1 MSSILLSSDFIE
13 KHESPCSC
21 DIQTQYIAH
30 LYSKRFAPQLVAEGR
45 LASTLFLSL
54 CGRLIYCNS
63 SHFEPSGGERFCAPS
78 VELSAGK
85 KNNPAAGMRTDS
97 MSRNVSE
104 YIWHRLSEWGLK
116 RVYGYPGDG
125 VGGLDVALEKAKDFM
140 EYVQVRHEEM
150 AAFMASAHAKF
161 TGQVGLCYAT
171 SGPGAIHLLNGLYDA
186 KLDHVPVVALLG
198 QQARTALGASYQQEV
213 DLQNLFSDVAEF
225 VGLASLPEQVRHLID
240 RAVRIAHTKRAVTC
254 VILPNDLQIL
264 NYEDPP
270 LAHGATHT
278 GVGYAYVSKLPDE
291 LALRAAAEVL
301 NSGKKVAMLVGA
313 GALDA
318 TDEVIAVAER
328 SRAGVAKALLGKAAV
343 PDDLPFVTGSIGLL
357 GTKPSWDLMKEC
369 DTFLMV
375 GSAFPYSEFLPEPGK
390 ARGVQIDI
398 DGTRLSLRYPME
410 VNIIGDSA
418 TTLRA
423 LLPMLTQKDE
433 SSWSRQIEKGLKSW
447 WRTLEE
453 RAMDSA
459 EPLNPQ
465 RVFWELSP
473 RLPDNAI
480 ITADSGSVANWY
492 ARDLKMR
499 RGMKASL
506 SGGLASLGAGTPYAV
521 AGKMAFPDRTVIAC
535 MGDGAMQ
542 MNGLNVMITI
552 AKYWKQWSN
561 PRLIVLVL
569 NNRDLNQVTWE
580 ERIQLGA
587 GKTES
592 TQSIPDFPYHKYA
605 ELIGLKGIFV
615 DDPDKVGAAW
625 DEALSSDRPV
635 ILEAY
640 TDPNVPPLP
649 PHITLKDAKNFLAM
663 MPTEP
668 ELGSVLKNSAKELLT
683 GILPG
688 KE

>member
-1 MSSILLSSDFIE
+1 MS
-13 KHESPCSC
+13 
-21 DIQTQYIAH
+21 
-30 LYSKRFAPQLVAEGR
+30 G
-45 LASTLFLSL
+45 
-54 CGRLIYCNS
+54 
-63 SHFEPSGGERFCAPS
+63 
-78 VELSAGK
+78 
-85 KNNPAAGMRTDS
+85 
-97 MSRNVSE
+97 NVSE
-104 YIWHRLSEWGLK
+104 FIWRRLSEWGLK

-186 KLDHVPVVALLG
+186 KLDHVPVVALVG

-213 DLQNLFSDVAEF
+213 DLQNLFKDVASEF
-225 VGLASLPEQVRHLID
+225 VGMASVPEQVRHLID

-254 VILPNDLQIL
+254 VILPNDLQL
-264 NYEDPP
+264 LPYEDPP
-270 LAHGATHT
+270 VAHGTTHS
-278 GVGYAYVSKLPDE
+278 GIGYAGPAKLPDQAS
-291 LALRAAAEVL
+291 LHAAAEVL
-301 NSGKKVAMLVGA
+301 NSGRKVAMLVGA
-313 GALDA
+313 GAIDA

-328 SRAGVAKALLGKAAV
+328 LNAGVAKALLGKAAV
-343 PDDLPFVTGSIGLL
+343 PDDLPFVTGSLGLL
-357 GTKPSWDLMKEC
+357 GTRPSWDLMKGC
-369 DTFLMV
+369 DTLLMV
-375 GSAFPYSEFLPEPGK
+375 GSAFPYSEFLPNPGT

-398 DGTRLSLRYPME
+398 DGSRLSLRYPME
-410 VNIIGDSA
+410 INMVGDSA

-423 LLPMLTQKDE
+423 LLPLLKQKTDTSWTRKIE
-433 SSWSRQIEKGLKSW
+433 SGLKSW
-447 WRTLEE
+447 WKLLEE
-453 RAMDSA
+453 RAMNTAD
-459 EPLNPQ
+459 PLNPQ

-480 ITADSGSVANWY
+480 ITADSGSVANWF
-492 ARDLKMR
+492 ARDLKLR

-521 AGKMAFPDRTVIAC
+521 AAKMAFPDRTVIAC

-552 AKYWKQWSN
+552 SKYWKAWSN

-580 ERIQLGA
+580 ERVQLGE
-587 GKTES
+587 GKTEL

-615 DDPDKVGAAW
+615 NDPNKVAAAW
-625 DEALSSDRPV
+625 DDAMSSDRPV

-649 PHITLKDAKNFLAM
+649 PHITLKDAKNFMFM
-663 MPTEP
+663 MRDEP
-668 ELGSVLKNSAKELLT
+668 ELGSVLKNSAKELLSN
-683 GILPG
+683 ILPS
-688 KE
+688 KD

>member
-1 MSSILLSSDFIE
+1 MS
-13 KHESPCSC
+13 
-21 DIQTQYIAH
+21 
-30 LYSKRFAPQLVAEGR
+30 
-45 LASTLFLSL
+45 
-54 CGRLIYCNS
+54 
-63 SHFEPSGGERFCAPS
+63 
-78 VELSAGK
+78 
-85 KNNPAAGMRTDS
+85 M
-97 MSRNVSE
+97 NVSE
-104 YIWHRLSEWGLK
+104 YVWHRLSEWGLK

-150 AAFMASAHAKF
+150 AAFMASGHAKF

-186 KLDHVPVVALLG
+186 KLDHVPVVALVG

-213 DLQNLFSDVAEF
+213 DLHNLFKDVASEF
-225 VGLASLPEQVRHLID
+225 VELASVPEQVRHLID

-254 VILPNDLQIL
+254 VILPNDLQL
-264 NYEDPP
+264 LPYKDPP
-270 LAHGATHT
+270 VAHGTTHT
-278 GVGYAYVSKLPDE
+278 GIGYAGPAKLPDQAS
-291 LALRAAAEVL
+291 LHAAAEVL

-318 TDEVIAVAER
+318 TDEVIAVAECLN
-328 SRAGVAKALLGKAAV
+328 AGVAKALLGKAVV
-343 PDDLPFVTGSIGLL
+343 PDDLPFVTGSLGLL
-357 GTKPSWDLMKEC
+357 GTKPSWDLMKGC
-369 DTFLMV
+369 DTLLMV
-375 GSAFPYSEFLPEPGK
+375 GSAFPYSEFLPNPGA

-398 DGTRLSLRYPME
+398 DGSRLSLRYPME
-410 VNIIGDSA
+410 INMVGDSA

-423 LLPMLTQKDE
+423 LLPLLKQKTDTSWTRKIE
-433 SSWSRQIEKGLKSW
+433 SGLKSW
-447 WRTLEE
+447 WKLLEE
-453 RAMDSA
+453 RAMNTAD
-459 EPLNPQ
+459 PLNPQ

-473 RLPDNAI
+473 RLPDNCI
-480 ITADSGSVANWY
+480 ITAESGSVANWF

-521 AGKMAFPDRTVIAC
+521 AAKMAFPDRTVIAC

-542 MNGLNVMITI
+542 MNGLNVMITVS
-552 AKYWKQWSN
+552 KYWKQWSN

-580 ERIQLGA
+580 ERVQLGE
-587 GKTES
+587 GKTEL

-615 DDPDKVGAAW
+615 DDPNKVGAAW
-625 DEALSSDRPV
+625 DAALASDCPV

-649 PHITLKDAKNFLAM
+649 PHITLQEARNFMFM
-663 MPTEP
+663 MRDEP
-668 ELGSVLKNSAKELLT
+668 ELGSVLKNSAKELLS

-688 KE
+688 KG

>member
-1 MSSILLSSDFIE
+1 
-13 KHESPCSC
+13 
-21 DIQTQYIAH
+21 
-30 LYSKRFAPQLVAEGR
+30 
-45 LASTLFLSL
+45 
-54 CGRLIYCNS
+54 
-63 SHFEPSGGERFCAPS
+63 
-78 VELSAGK
+78 
-85 KNNPAAGMRTDS
+85 
-97 MSRNVSE
+97 
-104 YIWHRLSEWGLK
+104 
-116 RVYGYPGDG
+116 
-125 VGGLDVALEKAKDFM
+125 
-140 EYVQVRHEEM
+140 VQVRHEEM

-186 KLDHVPVVALLG
+186 KMDHVPVVALVG
-198 QQARTALGASYQQEV
+198 QQARSGLGASYQQEV
-213 DLQNLFSDVAEF
+213 DLQNLFKDVTEY
-225 VGLASLPEQVRHLID
+225 VGMASVPVQVRHLID
-240 RAVRIAHTKRAVTC
+240 RAVRIAHNKRTVTC
-254 VILPNDLQIL
+254 VILPNDLQEL
-264 NYEDPP
+264 EYRDPP

-278 GVGYAYVSKLPDE
+278 GVGYAGPAKLPDE
-291 LALRAAAEVL
+291 SLLRAAADVL
-301 NSGKKVAMLVGA
+301 NGGKKVAMLVGA

-328 SRAGVAKALLGKAAV
+328 LQAGVAKALLGKAAV

-357 GTKPSWDLMKEC
+357 GTKPSWDLMKGC

-375 GSAFPYSEFLPEPGK
+375 GSAFPYSEFLPKPGA

-398 DGTRLSLRYPME
+398 DGSRLSLRYPMD
-410 VNIIGDSA
+410 VNMVGDSA

-423 LLPMLTQKDE
+423 LLPMLTQKKE
-433 SSWSRQIEKGLKSW
+433 SPWRRGIEKGLQEW
-447 WRTLEE
+447 WETLEA

-506 SGGLASLGAGTPYAV
+506 SGGLASLGAGTPYAL

-552 AKYWKQWSN
+552 SKYWKRWSN
-561 PRLIVLVL
+561 PHLIVLVL

-605 ELIGLKGIFV
+605 ELLGLKGIFV
-615 DDPDKVGAAW
+615 DNPDRVGAAW
-625 DEALSSDRPV
+625 DEALSADRPA

-649 PHITLKDAKNFLAM
+649 PHITLKDAKNFVSM
-663 MPTEP
+663 IPSEP
-668 ELGSVLKNSAKELLT
+668 ELGSVLRNSAKELLAT
-683 GILPG
+683 VLPG
-688 KE
+688 KD